1 MSGGSAW
8 TGAAV
13 AAVTIGYGLFSRRLA
28 STPVSAP
35 MVFAAFGVLIG
46 PIGLDVLD
54 LGHDAGPVLTLVEA
68 ALALLLFTDAMTVR
82 RRDLRAD
89 GYLPLRLLAIGLPLS
104 IAAGWLLAWPLLP
117 GLTLWEFALLGA
129 VLAPT
134 DIALGKTASSSPRVP
149 GPVRHGLEVESG
161 LNDGL
166 VLPFFVMFL
175 AALPGTLASEEGVG
189 GVFWRAIV
197 VSGAVGLALGVVGAR
212 LLTLARARGWA
223 TGAWQQ
229 VVVLAV
235 AFCAYSVA
243 TALDGSGFIATWTG
257 GFAFGVT
264 LRRTASAGGGR
275 AAEERPSDPAV
286 ERPSD
291 PARERPADPAEER
304 PAAPAA
310 ERPSDP
316 AGERPADLA
325 ENLGGLLGTL
335 SFLAFGAVLLGPAL
349 EHLDWRIITYAVLSL
364 TVVRML
370 PVALALVGSGL
381 RLPTVAYVGWFG
393 PRGLASVVFGLL
405 LVEEHVPGIELLGQ
419 VIAVTIGLSILL
431 HGVSAPSFTDR
442 YGNWF
447 DAAQAGGA
455 DLREARGTAEGLG
468 KRRGGQR
475 RLR

>member
-275 AAEERPSDPAV
+275 AAEERPSEPAV

-291 PARERPADPAEER
+291 PAE
-304 PAAPAA
+304 
-310 ERPSDP
+310 
-316 AGERPADLA
+316 ERPADLA

-431 HGVSAPSFTDR
+431 HGVSAPSFAHR

-455 DLREARGTAEGLG
+455 DLREARGTAGGLG
-468 KRRGGQR
+468 KRRGGLR

>member
-13 AAVTIGYGLFSRRLA
+13 AAVTVGYALFSRRLA

-134 DIALGKTASSSPRVP
+134 DIALGKTATSSPRVP
-149 GPVRHGLEVESG
+149 GPVRHGLDVESG

-166 VLPFFVMFL
+166 VLPFFVLFL

-229 VVVLAV
+229 VMVLAV
-235 AFCAYSVA
+235 AFGAYSVA

-264 LRRTASAGGGR
+264 LRRTASAGGER
-275 AAEERPSDPAV
+275 A
-286 ERPSD
+286 
-291 PARERPADPAEER
+291 
-304 PAAPAA
+304 AA

-316 AGERPADLA
+316 AAERPADLA

-349 EHLDWRIITYAVLSL
+349 EHLNWRIIAYAVLSL

-431 HGVSAPSFTDR
+431 HGVSAPFFADR

-447 DAAQAGGA
+447 DAAQAGGT
-455 DLREARGTAEGLG
+455 DLREAQSTAEGFG
-468 KRRGGQR
+468 KRRGGLR

>member
-13 AAVTIGYGLFSRRLA
+13 AAVTIGYALFSRRLA

-35 MVFAAFGVLIG
+35 MVFTAFGVLIG

-54 LGHDAGPVLTLVEA
+54 LDHDAGPVLTLIEA

-82 RRDLRAD
+82 RRDLRTG
-89 GYLPLRLLAIGLPLS
+89 GYLPVRLLAIGLPLS

-117 GLTLWEFALLGA
+117 GLTLWEFALLSA

-134 DIALGKTASSSPRVP
+134 DAALGKTASSSPRVP
-149 GPVRHGLEVESG
+149 GLVRHGLNVESG

-166 VLPFFVMFL
+166 ALPFFLMFL

-189 GVFWRAIV
+189 GVFWRALV
-197 VSGAVGLALGVVGAR
+197 VSTMVGLAFGMVGGR
-212 LLTLARARGWA
+212 LLKLAQARGWA
-223 TGAWQQ
+223 TGPWQQ

-243 TALDGSGFIATWTG
+243 TALDGSGFIATWMG

-264 LRRTASAGGGR
+264 LRKTPPAGGEP
-275 AAEERPSDPAV
+275 ATKERFS
-286 ERPSD
+286 
-291 PARERPADPAEER
+291 
-304 PAAPAA
+304 
-310 ERPSDP
+310 
-316 AGERPADLA
+316 DLA

-335 SFLAFGAVLLGPAL
+335 SFLVFGAVLLGPAL
-349 EHLDWRIITYAVLSL
+349 EHLNWRIITYAVLSL

-370 PVALALVGSGL
+370 PVALALVGTGM

-405 LVEEHVPGIELLGQ
+405 LVEQHVPGIELLGQ

-431 HGVSAPSFTDR
+431 HGMSAPYFADR
-442 YGNWF
+442 YGNWY
-447 DAAQAGGA
+447 DNAKAATP
-455 DLREARGTAEGLG
+455 DLREAQGTAEGFG
-468 KRRGGQR
+468 KQHSGPR

>member
-28 STPVSAP
+28 STPFSAP

-134 DIALGKTASSSPRVP
+134 DIALGKTATSSPRVP

-197 VSGAVGLALGVVGAR
+197 VSGAVGLALGVAGAR

-235 AFCAYSVA
+235 ALCAYSVA

-275 AAEERPSDPAV
+275 VAVERPYDPAVERPPGPAEERPSDPV
-286 ERPSD
+286 EERPSG
-291 PARERPADPAEER
+291 PAE
-304 PAAPAA
+304 
-310 ERPSDP
+310 
-316 AGERPADLA
+316 ERPADLA

-335 SFLAFGAVLLGPAL
+335 SFLVFGAVLLGPAL
-349 EHLDWRIITYAVLSL
+349 EHLNWRIITYAVLSL

-381 RLPTVAYVGWFG
+381 RLPTVGYVGWFG

-431 HGVSAPSFTDR
+431 HGVSAPSFADR

-447 DAAQAGGA
+447 DAARAGGA
-455 DLREARGTAEGLG
+455 DLREAQGTAEGLG
-468 KRRGGQR
+468 KRRGGRR